1 MKKILHI
8 LLISCF
14 SFTII
19 SCAQINSTTIAIS
32 AGAAYWYKDDISA
45 WYDDFSKEA
54 DETEKAN
61 AKLEQ
66 TTNSTISE
74 KLPSFNFLFVSV
86 GENGTLLTSSNGTKW
101 TKRTSGSK
109 VKLRAVAYG
118 KDTLVV
124 VGFSGTILTSSDGT
138 KWTIRESSKTA
149 QNLGSVTYG
158 NSIFV
163 AVGNSGTILTSSD
176 GTKWTKSKSGTKNS
190 LYGVA
195 YGNNT
200 FVAVSYTH
208 LRAHET

>member
-14 SFTII
+14 SFTIT
-19 SCAQINSTTIAIS
+19 SCAEIIAI
-32 AGAAYWYKDDISA
+32 GALGGGAYWYKDDISA
-45 WYDDFSKEA
+45 WYDEFSKES
-54 DETEKAN
+54 DETEKTD

-74 KLPSFNFLFVSV
+74 KTPSFRFLFVSV
-86 GENGTLLTSSNGTKW
+86 GGNGTLLTSSYGTKW
-101 TKRTSGSK
+101 TKRTSGTK
-109 VKLRAVAYG
+109 GKLRGVAYG
-118 KDTLVV
+118 NDTLVV

-138 KWTIRESSKTA
+138 KWTKRKSGTSK
-149 QNLGSVTYG
+149 NLGSVTYG
-158 NSIFV
+158 DSTFV

-176 GTKWTKSKSGTKNS
+176 GIKWTKRKSGTKKS

-200 FVAVSYTH
+200 FVAVGK
-208 LRAHET
+208 

>member
-19 SCAQINSTTIAIS
+19 SCAAINSTTIAIG
-32 AGAAYWYKDDISA
+32 AGAGYWYKDDIRA

-86 GENGTLLTSSNGTKW
+86 GENGTLLTSSNGTNGLKGLLDQRLNSEQSPTVRIPW
-101 TKRTSGSK
+101 WW
-109 VKLRAVAYG
+109 
-118 KDTLVV
+118 LV
-124 VGFSGTILTSSDGT
+124 FPEPSSPHRMEPNGL
-138 KWTIRESSKTA
+138 KG
-149 QNLGSVTYG
+149 NL
-158 NSIFV
+158 I
-163 AVGNSGTILTSSD
+163 
-176 GTKWTKSKSGTKNS
+176 
-190 LYGVA
+190 
-195 YGNNT
+195 
-200 FVAVSYTH
+200 H
-208 LRAHET
+208 Q

>member
-19 SCAQINSTTIAIS
+19 SCAEINSTTIAIG
-32 AGAAYWYKDDISA
+32 AIGGGAAYWYKDDISA

-101 TKRTSGSK
+101 TK
-109 VKLRAVAYG
+109 VKYYCQ
-118 KDTLVV
+118 
-124 VGFSGTILTSSDGT
+124 FEIM
-138 KWTIRESSKTA
+138 
-149 QNLGSVTYG
+149 
-158 NSIFV
+158 
-163 AVGNSGTILTSSD
+163 
-176 GTKWTKSKSGTKNS
+176 
-190 LYGVA
+190 
-195 YGNNT
+195 
-200 FVAVSYTH
+200 
-208 LRAHET
+208 